1 MTAPERFVPQK
12 IIDTKLPLT
21 WLLSTAGTIIL
32 SMVVIALNFNS
43 KSDALSAKMDAILA
57 SNAEA
62 KIQSD
67 KRDVKYEN
75 LREQVY
81 AAQRILDAHDLR
93 LSNVER
99 TGGRR

>member
-1 MTAPERFVPQK
+1 MTDRIAPPR

-21 WLLSTAGTIIL
+21 WLLSTAGTIIAF
-32 SMVVIALNFNS
+32 MVMIALNFNS

-67 KRDVKYEN
+67 KRDVKHEN
-75 LREQVY
+75 LKEQVY
-81 AAQRILDAHDLR
+81 GAQRVIDAHDLR
-93 LSNVER
+93 ISNLER
-99 TGGRR
+99 SRGR

>member
-1 MTAPERFVPQK
+1 MTDRIAPPR

-21 WLLSTAGTIIL
+21 WLLSTAGTIL
-32 SMVVIALNFNS
+32 FCMCGIALNFNS
-43 KSDALSAKMDAILA
+43 KSDALSAKMDAVLA

-62 KIQSD
+62 KVQSD
-67 KRDVKYEN
+67 KRDVKYEA

-93 LSNVER
+93 LSTVER
-99 TGGRR
+99 ARGR